1 MAPVRLRP
9 LFRYALTFCALA
21 MATLAATALWRHY
34 MISPWTRDGRV
45 RVETVTVAP
54 EVSGRLVALKVRDNQ
69 AVRKGDVLFVI
80 DPDNFRIAL
89 DQAQAQLESQEHALR
104 IARIKA
110 EARARLTELA
120 VSREDRESFRSAADV
135 AAAAAK
141 AARAQ
146 LERAQLDLARATVR
160 SPVNGYV
167 VNLRLREGD
176 YLTSGQPALAIVDS
190 ESFWIAGYFE
200 ETQLAGIHPGDSARF
215 TLMGYPDALLT
226 GHVDSLS
233 RGIADQNAAGSMAEL
248 SNVNPVF
255 TWVRLAQR
263 IPVRLVIDPLPPEV
277 TLAAGMT
284 ATVAVGKPSTFAE
297 DIAFAIGFWTRKL

>member
-1 MAPVRLRP
+1 MKASLRS
-9 LFRYALTFCALA
+9 LLRSGVTACALLA
-21 MATLAATALWRHY
+21 ATLAATALWRHY

-54 EVSGRLVALKVRDNQ
+54 EASGRLVALKVSDNQ
-69 AVRKGDVLFVI
+69 KVRKGDVLFSI
-80 DPDNFRIAL
+80 DDNNYRIAVNE
-89 DQAQAQLESQEHALR
+89 AQAALDGQSHALR

-110 EARARLTELA
+110 DARAKLSELA
-120 VSREDRESFRSAADV
+120 VSREDRESFESVARV
-135 AAAAAK
+135 AAASTE

-146 LERAQLDLARATVR
+146 LERARLDLERTVVR

-176 YLTSGQPALAIVDS
+176 YVSVGQPALALIDS
-190 ESFWIAGYFE
+190 ESFWISGYFE
-200 ETQLAGIHPGDSARF
+200 ETQLAAIHAGDPARF
-215 TLMGYPDALLT
+215 TLMGYPDAVLT
-226 GHVDSLS
+226 GRVDSIS
-233 RGIADQNAAGSMAEL
+233 RGVADQNASGSMAEL

-263 IPVRLVIDPLPPEV
+263 IPVRVALESVPPDV

-284 ATVAVGKPSTFAE
+284 ATVSIGAPSSFA
-297 DIAFAIGFWTRKL
+297 DDLAFAVRFWMRVL